1 MAPNGRIILN
11 EIFFSLQGESS
22 RQGLPCVLVRLTGC
36 NLRCG
41 YCDTTYAY
49 QEGKDV
55 PIDEIVER
63 VKAFGCRLVEITGG
77 EPMAQPGTAALA
89 RRLLDLDFT
98 VMVETNGSFD
108 ISALPY
114 GVIKIVDIKTPGSG
128 AGKSF
133 WWDNLK
139 HLGEKDE
146 IKFVITSHADF
157 EWAVR
162 QVKKHGLA
170 DNHVVNIS
178 PAAGMVP
185 EADAARWILESG
197 LPLRLNLQLHRTLW
211 GTRRAV

>member
-1 MAPNGRIILN
+1 MSRNSRIILN

-22 RQGLPCVLVRLTGC
+22 RQGLPCVLIRLTGC

-49 QEGKDV
+49 QEGREVGIEDV
-55 PIDEIVER
+55 IDE
-63 VKAFGCRLVEITGG
+63 VKKHGCRLVEITGG

-108 ISALPY
+108 ISALPD

-133 WWDNLK
+133 LWDNLK

-146 IKFVITSHADF
+146 IKFVVTSRADF
-157 EWAVR
+157 DWAVR
-162 QVKKHGLA
+162 QMKKYGFTGIRA
-170 DNHVVNIS
+170 VNIS
-178 PAAGMVP
+178 PAAGLVP
-185 EADAARWILESG
+185 EQEAAQWILESG
-197 LPLRLNLQLHRTLW
+197 LPLRLNLQIHRILW
-211 GTRRAV
+211 GGKRAV